1 MRTRKQKDT
10 VIFYIF
16 FLVTKQK
23 LLFLLSIVLQRFY
36 PLFAVVG
43 NLAPIVSGKVMS
55 AIVAVQQSSDDVSF
69 GQTLKFLV
77 RYLQGA

>member
-1 MRTRKQKDT
+1 
-10 VIFYIF
+10 
-16 FLVTKQK
+16 VTLQM
-23 LLFLLSIVLQRFY
+23 FLLSFMLQRFY

-55 AIVAVQQSSDDVSF
+55 AIVAGQQSSDDISF

-77 RYLQGA
+77 RYLQSA